1 MAAIVVDA
9 SVMVALYVDEPLSSS
24 AHAALLRSQE
34 AGDDLHAPDLLLI
47 ECANAFWK
55 RVGRKEL
62 DRDSA
67 MAAIDAVSK
76 LENLDLHPLDE
87 QLVPPALSL
96 AVAHSLTAYDAAYA
110 ALAVQLGGTVIS
122 GDSRFIKRA
131 FQAGLPVTDVAGVDD
146 WPEAPNPALERALR
160 DSDR

>member
-9 SVMVALYVDEPLSSS
+9 SVMVALYVEEPLSVP
-24 AHAALLRSQE
+24 ARAALLYSRE

-55 RVGRKEL
+55 RVGRGEL

-67 MAAIDAVSK
+67 MTAITALWT
-76 LENLDLHPLDE
+76 LEDLDRHPMDG

-96 AVAHSLTAYDAAYA
+96 AIAHSLTAYDAAYA
-110 ALAVQLGGTVIS
+110 ALAVQLGGTVLS
-122 GDSRFIKRA
+122 GDGRFVERA
-131 FQAGLPVTDVAGVDD
+131 SQAGLPVVAVG
-146 WPEAPNPALERALR
+146 
-160 DSDR
+160 